1 MIMGAGY
8 AKVPEVGAG
17 YAKVPEVGAG
27 YAKPGRRQS
36 DGAQVVQVC
45 G

>member
-1 MIMGAGY
+1 MIM
-8 AKVPEVGAG
+8 GAG